1 MAVRVRF
8 APSPTGE
15 LHVGN
20 ARTAL
25 FNWLY
30 ARRNRG
36 VFVLRI
42 EDTDVERSE
51 ARYEGQ
57 LMQDLRWLGLDWE
70 EGPDHLP
77 DRGGAYGPY
86 RQSERLALY
95 QRYARELIAAGSAYY
110 CFCSPDEL
118 EKDRRAAQAAGRQQI
133 YSGKCRALPPAEAI
147 SRKEAGE
154 TASVRLRVPD
164 EPLRFEDL
172 VSGTVEFSPDV
183 IGDPILLRSNG
194 TAAYNYAVVI
204 DDGLMQITHVIR
216 GDDHIS
222 NTPRQMAVYHAL
234 ARLPSPATDG
244 CDWRLPQ
251 FAHLSTILGPDHTR
265 LSKRHGVT
273 SLAHFRERGILP
285 EALANYLALL
295 GWAPS
300 GGDREIF
307 SLPELVEAF
316 SLEQVSRSPAIFDPV
331 KLHWMNRH
339 YLKQSDPERVLDLA
353 IPIFRAAGQIGESPG
368 EDLRRWLRGVVELL
382 LPAVDDLSQLPEQA
396 RVIFEY
402 DAAASIANDENQ
414 QVLAEP
420 GARQVIE
427 GFAEQAQQD
436 EELTVERFRAALD
449 HVKKTTRQKGKS
461 LFQPVRIALTG
472 SPSGRQ
478 LDRLVPLLEAGSR
491 LELPKPVKSCR
502 QRLMEFQQ
510 AWQR

>member
-1 MAVRVRF
+1 MPVRVRF

-25 FNWLY
+25 FNWLF

-57 LMQDLRWLGLDWE
+57 LMEDLKWLGLDWE
-70 EGPDHLP
+70 EGPDCVG
-77 DRGGAYGPY
+77 DCGPY
-86 RQSERLALY
+86 RQSERLGLY
-95 QRYARELIAAGSAYY
+95 QHYAQELIAAGSAYY
-110 CFCSPDEL
+110 CFCSPEDLNKERL
-118 EKDRRAAQAAGRQQI
+118 EAQAAGSQPK
-133 YSGKCRALPPAEAI
+133 YSGKCRVIPPAEAI
-147 SRKEAGE
+147 SRKKAGE
-154 TASVRLRVPD
+154 TASVRLRIPD
-164 EPLRFEDL
+164 EPLRFDDL
-172 VSGTVEFSPDV
+172 VGGMVEFSPDV
-183 IGDPILLRSNG
+183 IGDPILLRSSG

-204 DDGLMQITHVIR
+204 DDGLMQISHVIR

-222 NTPRQMAVYHAL
+222 NTPRQVAVYQAL

-273 SLAHFRERGILP
+273 SLAHFRERGVLP

-307 SLPELVEAF
+307 SLTELVEAF
-316 SLEQVSRSPAIFDPV
+316 SLDQVSRSPAIFDSV

-353 IPIFRAAGQIGESPG
+353 IPIFRAVGQIGESPG
-368 EDLRRWLRGVVELL
+368 EDLRQWLREVVDLL

-396 RVIFEY
+396 GVIFNY
-402 DAAASIANDENQ
+402 DAAASIANEENQ

-420 GARQVIE
+420 SARQVIE
-427 GFAEQAQQD
+427 GFAKLAQQD
-436 EELTVERFRAALD
+436 GELTVERFRAVLD
-449 HVKKTTRQKGKS
+449 QVKKTTRQKGKS
-461 LFQPVRIALTG
+461 LFHPVRIALTG

-491 LELPKPVKSCR
+491 LKLPTPVKSCR

>member
-1 MAVRVRF
+1 MPVRVRF

-25 FNWLY
+25 FNWLF

-57 LMQDLRWLGLDWE
+57 LMEDLKWLGLDWE
-70 EGPDHLP
+70 EGPDCVG
-77 DRGGAYGPY
+77 DCGPY
-86 RQSERLALY
+86 RQSERLGLY
-95 QRYARELIAAGSAYY
+95 QHYAQELIAAGSAYY
-110 CFCSPDEL
+110 CFCSPEDLNKERL
-118 EKDRRAAQAAGRQQI
+118 EAQAAGSQPK
-133 YSGKCRALPPAEAI
+133 YSGKCRVIPPAEAI
-147 SRKEAGE
+147 SRKKAGE
-154 TASVRLRVPD
+154 TASVRLRIPD
-164 EPLRFEDL
+164 EPLRFDDL
-172 VSGTVEFSPDV
+172 VGGMVEFSPDV
-183 IGDPILLRSNG
+183 IGDPILLRSSG

-204 DDGLMQITHVIR
+204 DDGLMQISHVIR

-222 NTPRQMAVYHAL
+222 NTPRQVAVYQAL

-273 SLAHFRERGILP
+273 SLAHFRERGVLP

-307 SLPELVEAF
+307 SLTELVEAF
-316 SLEQVSRSPAIFDPV
+316 SLEQVSRSPAIFDSV

-353 IPIFRAAGQIGESPG
+353 IPIFRAVGQIGESPG
-368 EDLRRWLRGVVELL
+368 EDLRQWLREVVDLL

-396 RVIFEY
+396 GVIFNY
-402 DAAASIANDENQ
+402 DAAASIANEENQ

-420 GARQVIE
+420 SARQVIE
-427 GFAEQAQQD
+427 GFAKLAQQD
-436 EELTVERFRAALD
+436 GELTVERFRAVLD
-449 HVKKTTRQKGKS
+449 QVKKTTRQKGKS
-461 LFQPVRIALTG
+461 LFHPVRIALTG

-491 LELPKPVKSCR
+491 LKLPTPVKSCR